1 MNYQESLMYLDELN
15 TFGIKLGLSRI
26 ERLTE
31 LLGHPERKYKTIHV
45 TGTNGK
51 GSVSCMTA
59 AVLRQAGLRAG
70 LYISP
75 HLISY
80 TERCSVNGEDI
91 SESDFAA
98 CLTKVREASKQM
110 EREGEESPTQFEV
123 LTALAFLWF
132 AEQKVDYA
140 VIEVGLGGLLDSTN
154 IITPALSI
162 ITNVTLEHADRCGGT
177 LEGVAEHKSGIIK
190 KGVPVITAAEGM
202 PLEVIRKT
210 AAEKSSKLYA
220 LGEDFTN
227 EFVRFHSGVQ
237 ELSFTAAQ
245 TGVRALHYDV
255 SLLGDYQIANSSLA
269 VMAAV
274 LLSETEKGITPSVL
288 KDALA
293 KVSWPGRFEDM
304 SIGDQQI
311 RVDGAHNPAGVKA
324 LRTAL
329 DRYYPDM
336 PRVFLLGILADKA
349 IDEMLPV
356 LLRPE
361 DTLVATLPDST
372 RAEQPEVL
380 VEKAVVRHAE
390 AEADNAKALDR
401 ALELA
406 GESNLLIC
414 AGSLYL
420 IGGLRSLLLQKEH

>member
-1 MNYQESLMYLDELN
+1 
-15 TFGIKLGLSRI
+15 
-26 ERLTE
+26 
-31 LLGHPERKYKTIHV
+31 
-45 TGTNGK
+45 
-51 GSVSCMTA
+51 
-59 AVLRQAGLRAG
+59 
-70 LYISP
+70 
-75 HLISY
+75 
-80 TERCSVNGEDI
+80 
-91 SESDFAA
+91 
-98 CLTKVREASKQM
+98 
-110 EREGEESPTQFEV
+110 
-123 LTALAFLWF
+123 
-132 AEQKVDYA
+132 
-140 VIEVGLGGLLDSTN
+140 
-154 IITPALSI
+154 
-162 ITNVTLEHADRCGGT
+162 
-177 LEGVAEHKSGIIK
+177 
-190 KGVPVITAAEGM
+190 
-202 PLEVIRKT
+202 
-210 AAEKSSKLYA
+210 
-220 LGEDFTN
+220 
-227 EFVRFHSGVQ
+227 
-237 ELSFTAAQ
+237 
-245 TGVRALHYDV
+245 
-255 SLLGDYQIANSSLA
+255 
-269 VMAAV
+269 
-274 LLSETEKGITPSVL
+274 
-288 KDALA
+288 
-293 KVSWPGRFEDM
+293 M